1 MKPHSSEVVG
11 VPVHLLLVD
20 DDRLILSTLSYE
32 LGCCGYY
39 VTTAESMAQALALLE
54 DGLRPNL
61 AILDVRMQS
70 GNGNG
75 NGLELAHHLCTRYSL
90 PFVMLSAYSDNETVQ
105 KAARI
110 GALGYLVKP
119 MDALQMV
126 PTIEAALRRACEL
139 QELAKST
146 EHLQQVLDA
155 DRDVDVAVGIVM
167 AQHRL
172 GRQVA
177 LELLRQS
184 ARTQRRKLVELAQD
198 MIRAAEAVRQ
208 PDG

>member
-1 MKPHSSEVVG
+1 MKPHASEVVG

-32 LGCCGYY
+32 LSCCGYY

-54 DGLRPNL
+54 EGLRPNL
-61 AILDVRMQS
+61 AILDVRMHH
-70 GNGNG
+70 GD
-75 NGLELAHHLCTRYSL
+75 GLELAQHLCARYQL
-90 PFVMLSAYSDNETVQ
+90 PFIMLSAYSDNATVQ
-105 KAARI
+105 KAASI

-119 MDALQMV
+119 MDASQMV

-139 QELAKST
+139 RELANNT
-146 EHLQQVLDA
+146 VQLQQILDG

-172 GRQVA
+172 GRQAA
-177 LELLRQS
+177 LDLLRQC
-184 ARTQRRKLVELAQD
+184 ARTQRRKLAELAQD

>member
-39 VTTAESMAQALALLE
+39 VTTAESMVEALVLME

-61 AILDVRMQS
+61 AILDVRMH
-70 GNGNG
+70 NGD
-75 NGLELAHHLCTRYSL
+75 GLELAQQLCARYQL

-105 KAARI
+105 KAASI

-119 MDALQMV
+119 MGALQMV

-139 QELAKST
+139 QELAKNT
-146 EHLQQVLDA
+146 AQLQQMLDG
-155 DRDVDVAVGIVM
+155 DRDVDVAVGIAM

-172 GRQVA
+172 GRQAA

-184 ARTQRRKLVELAQD
+184 ARVQRRKLVDLAQD

>member
-1 MKPHSSEVVG
+1 MKPHSSEVIG

-20 DDRLILSTLSYE
+20 DDRLVLSTLSHA
-32 LGCCGYY
+32 LRRCGYQ
-39 VTTAESMAQALALLE
+39 VATADSMTDALALLA

-61 AILDVRMQS
+61 AILDVRM
-70 GNGNG
+70 NNG
-75 NGLELAHHLCTRYSL
+75 NGLELAQCLCARYQL
-90 PFVMLSAYSDNETVQ
+90 PFIMLSAYSDTETVQ
-105 KAARI
+105 EAANI

-119 MDALQMV
+119 INAAKMV
-126 PTIEAALRRACEL
+126 PTIESALRRASEL
-139 QELAKST
+139 QELAKNT
-146 EHLQQVLDA
+146 VHLQQALDT

-172 GRQVA
+172 GRLAA

-184 ARTQRRKLVELAQD
+184 ARTQQRKLRDLAQD

-208 PDG
+208 PDR

>member
-1 MKPHSSEVVG
+1 MKNPHASEVIG
-11 VPVHLLLVD
+11 VPVHILLVD

-32 LGCCGYY
+32 LSCCGYH
-39 VTTAESMAQALALLE
+39 VTTAESMAQALDLLT

-61 AILDVRMQS
+61 AILDVRLHH
-70 GNGNG
+70 GD
-75 NGLELAHHLCTRYSL
+75 GLELAQHLCARYKL
-90 PFVMLSAYSDNETVQ
+90 PFIMFSAYSDNEVVQ
-105 KAARI
+105 KAASI

-119 MDALQMV
+119 MDVLQMV
-126 PTIEAALRRACEL
+126 PTIEAALRRGCEIQGL
-139 QELAKST
+139 T
-146 EHLQQVLDA
+146 ENMVQLQQILDD
-155 DRDVDVAVGIVM
+155 DRVVDVAVGIVM

-172 GRQVA
+172 GRQAA
-177 LELLRQS
+177 LDLLRQC